1 MTQAKPPIVNIA
13 DVDCVPTRQLMPKEP
28 PQSILDRF
36 QASIGFISPQL
47 GAQKL
52 GYNLTVVPPGKQ
64 AFPFH
69 NHRVNE
75 EMFFI
80 IEGSGELRL
89 GEQRYPVRGGDVIA
103 CPPGGP
109 ETAHQL
115 INTSERELKY
125 LAVSTRLSPEICDY
139 PDSGKFAIR
148 AEFAPA
154 TDGKTPLGFQ
164 YVGRETGALDY
175 WDGE

>member
-1 MTQAKPPIVNIA
+1 MTAKPPILNIA
-13 DVDCVPTRQLMPKEP
+13 DVKCIPLRQLAPKQP
-28 PQSILDRF
+28 PEHILEKFDGSLGMI
-36 QASIGFISPQL
+36 APTL

-52 GYNLTVVPPGKQ
+52 GYNLTVIAPGKP

-80 IEGSGELRL
+80 LEGSGELRL
-89 GEQRYPVRGGDVIA
+89 GGARYPLRAGDIVA

-109 ETAHQL
+109 ETAHQI
-115 INTSERELKY
+115 INTSDRELRM
-125 LAVSTRLSPEICDY
+125 LAVSTRLYPEICDY
-139 PDSGKFAIR
+139 PDSRKFGLRADYGPGADGKPQVFTYIGR
-148 AEFAPA
+148 AE
-154 TDGKTPLGFQ
+154 GS
-164 YVGRETGALDY
+164 LDY

>member
-1 MTQAKPPIVNIA
+1 MTTKPPILNIA
-13 DVDCVPTRQLMPKEP
+13 DVDCVPMEQLMPKRP
-28 PQSILDRF
+28 PEHILQKFSGRMG
-36 QASIGFISPQL
+36 QIAPKL

-52 GYNLTVVPPGKQ
+52 GYNLTIVAPGKR
-64 AFPFH
+64 AFPLH

-80 IEGSGELRL
+80 LEGQGELRL
-89 GEQRYPVRGGDVIA
+89 GEQRYPVKSGDVIA

-125 LAVSTRLSPEICDY
+125 LAVSTRLHPEVCEY

-148 AEFAPA
+148 AEYPPA
-154 TDGKTPLGFQ
+154 ADGKPQGFVF
-164 YVGRETGALDY
+164 VGRGEQNLDY